1 MGLQKLLG
9 KSIPVGVDNLTWTL
23 LKPIGIEGFDVYFSN
38 VKALTEVYSKLNI
51 ALDVVHECFEPVK
64 ERRTRRDV
72 VEDVFSVEGDIF
84 LFLHSLS

>member
-9 KSIPVGVDNLTWTL
+9 KSIPVGVDNFTWTL
-23 LKPIGIEGFDVYFSN
+23 LKPIGIEGFDVDFSD

-51 ALDVVHECFEPVK
+51 ALDVMHECFELVK

-72 VEDVFSVEGDIF
+72 VEDVIF
-84 LFLHSLS
+84 CRG